1 MVGSHLFYLVP
12 TLIINHSDLQD
23 LAKCL
28 LFWERDL
35 PSASS
40 LLSELKQWQRF
51 WKLKSESPIIP
62 ADLAHCIH
70 AADEDVFPNIRVL
83 LIIACTIYTCEAE
96 RSFSALR
103 RIKSYLQSTMSSERF
118 AGLALMH
125 LHSDVDIDIDEC
137 VKLLSANTTEKCFNL
152 VFCTNK

>member
-1 MVGSHLFYLVP
+1 M
-12 TLIINHSDLQD
+12 
-23 LAKCL
+23 

-40 LLSELKQWQRF
+40 LLSGLKQWQRF
-51 WKLKSESPIIP
+51 WKLKSESLDNIIP

-83 LIIACTIYTCEAE
+83 LIIACTIPVSSCEAE

-125 LHSDVDIDIDEC
+125 LHSDVDINIDEC

>member
-12 TLIINHSDLQD
+12 TLVINHSDLQG
-23 LAKCL
+23 L
-28 LFWERDL
+28 LFWECDL

-51 WKLKSESPIIP
+51 WKLKSESLDNIIP

-83 LIIACTIYTCEAE
+83 LIIACIPIYLCRSSSEAE

-103 RIKSYLQSTMSSERF
+103 RIKSYLQS
-118 AGLALMH
+118 
-125 LHSDVDIDIDEC
+125 IQ
-137 VKLLSANTTEKCFNL
+137 
-152 VFCTNK
+152 

>member
-1 MVGSHLFYLVP
+1 M
-12 TLIINHSDLQD
+12 
-23 LAKCL
+23 
-28 LFWERDL
+28 
-35 PSASS
+35 SS
-40 LLSELKQWQRF
+40 
-51 WKLKSESPIIP
+51 
-62 ADLAHCIH
+62 
-70 AADEDVFPNIRVL
+70 
-83 LIIACTIYTCEAE
+83 CEAE

-125 LHSDVDIDIDEC
+125 LHSDVDINIDEC